1 MSIKQKGGTHTCKNC
16 GHQFEGKVCNQCGEK
31 VFHEHHLSAGHF
43 FHEVIDFFYHF
54 ENKVLKT
61 IWLNFIKPGFVTKE
75 NLRGVRI
82 PYANAVQLY
91 LVVNL
96 IFYLVVSKVGVT
108 DYIPNPGDHH
118 YYYLSDYPAFRWTE
132 KADTKMVSAI
142 DSAYTHKQRD
152 AYTALMENYNQRKD
166 SNGNVAVYGPWR
178 KDSILLPANQ
188 ISMIALEEA
197 RKLTRASFTAN
208 VKTFGK
214 TLIFLLLPLIA
225 LVFYLFFRR
234 KLKYYGAA
242 LTLATHFMVYNL
254 CFYSLHALIN
264 VSPRYINENIGGWMM
279 KPFHLVFYNDYTAP
293 VSGFVFGSEFEFMH
307 LLFWIPWLFIAFRR
321 LFNTA
326 WWKNILASYFCSKIF
341 FFLVFGVLKKMVIAI
356 TIWSLH

>member
-1 MSIKQKGGTHTCKNC
+1 MSNTTNKGSHTCKNC
-16 GHQFEGKVCNQCGEK
+16 GHVFEGKVCNQCGEK

-82 PYANAVQLY
+82 PYANPVQLY

-108 DYIPNPGDHH
+108 DYIPNVGDHH
-118 YYYLSDYPAFRWTE
+118 YFQLSEYPAFRWASPLDE
-132 KADTKMVSAI
+132 AAENAI
-142 DSAYTHKQRD
+142 DSAYYHKQQKIYQAIESGYAQQTD
-152 AYTALMENYNQRKD
+152 EQGQVK
-166 SNGNVAVYGPWR
+166 VYGPWR
-178 KDSILLPANQ
+178 RDSTL
-188 ISMIALEEA
+188 ISADQMKIMAFEET
-197 RKLTRASFTAN
+197 RKLTRVAYGAS
-208 VKTFGK
+208 VKTYGK

-225 LVFYLFFRR
+225 LVFFLFFRR
-234 KLKYYGAA
+234 KLKYYGSA

-264 VSPRYINENIGGWMM
+264 ISPMYLNKDWGGWMM
-279 KPFHLVFYNDYTAP
+279 KPFYYLFYNEYTAP
-293 VSGFVFGSEFEFMH
+293 VSSAVFGSEFEFMH
-307 LLFWIPWLFIAFRR
+307 LLFWMPWFYIAFRR
-321 LFNTA
+321 LFNTV
-326 WWKNILASYFCSKIF
+326 WWKNLLISYFCSRIF
-341 FFLVFGVLKKMVIAI
+341 FFLVFGVLKKVVIAI
-356 TIWSLH
+356 TVWSLS

>member
-1 MSIKQKGGTHTCKNC
+1 MSSKTNTGPHTCKTC

-82 PYANAVQLY
+82 PYANPVQLY

-108 DYIPNPGDHH
+108 DYIPNMGDHK
-118 YYYLSDYPAFRWTE
+118 YYRVSDYPLLQWTSPLDMAVE
-132 KADTKMVSAI
+132 KSI
-142 DSAYTHKQRD
+142 DSAYYRKQLSVNQ
-152 AYTALMENYNQRKD
+152 ALQEYYSQTTDEQGQIKI
-166 SNGNVAVYGPWR
+166 YGPWR
-178 KDSILLPANQ
+178 RDSTLIPADKMKLM
-188 ISMIALEEA
+188 SFEET
-197 RKLTRASFTAN
+197 RKLTRSAFSAN
-208 VKTFGK
+208 VKTYGK

-225 LVFYLFFRR
+225 LIFFLLYRHR
-234 KLKYYGAA
+234 LKYFGAA

-264 VSPRYINENIGGWMM
+264 VGPIYINENAGGWMM
-279 KPFHLVFYNDYTAP
+279 KPFYYIFYNDYTGP
-293 VSGFVFGSEFEFMH
+293 VSSFIFGSEFEFMH
-307 LLFWIPWLFIAFRR
+307 FLFWMPWLFIAFRR
-321 LFNTA
+321 LFETP
-326 WWKNILASYFCSKIF
+326 WWKNLLASYLCSKIF
-341 FFLVFGVLKKMVIAI
+341 FFFIFGILKKIVIAI

>member
-1 MSIKQKGGTHTCKNC
+1 MSTKSINSSHTCKNC
-16 GHQFEGKVCNQCGEK
+16 GHPFEGKVCNQCGEK

-61 IWLNFIKPGFVTKE
+61 IWLNFIRPGFVTKE

-82 PYANAVQLY
+82 PYANPVQLY

-108 DYIPNPGDHH
+108 DYIPNMGDHH
-118 YYYLSDYPAFRWTE
+118 YYKVSDYPALRWAE
-132 KADTKMVSAI
+132 PLDQAVEESI
-142 DSAYTHKQRD
+142 DSAYYHKQQQV
-152 AYTALMENYNQRKD
+152 YSALIENYREASDEQGQVK
-166 SNGNVAVYGPWR
+166 VYGPWR
-178 KDSILLPANQ
+178 LDSTR
-188 ISMIALEEA
+188 ISAEQMKLMAFEET
-197 RKLTRASFTAN
+197 RKLARVAYGAS
-208 VKTFGK
+208 VKTYGK

-225 LVFYLFFRR
+225 LIFFLLYRR
-234 KLKYYGAA
+234 KLKYYGSA

-254 CFYSLHALIN
+254 CFYSLHAMIN
-264 VSPRYINENIGGWMM
+264 VGPIYINENFGGWMM
-279 KPFHLVFYNDYTAP
+279 KPFYFIFYNDYTGP
-293 VSGFVFGSEFEFMH
+293 VSSFIFGSEFEFMH

-321 LFNTA
+321 LFNTS
-326 WWKNILASYFCSKIF
+326 WWKNLLASYFCSKIF
-341 FFLVFGVLKKMVIAI
+341 FFLVFGVLKKIVIAI